1 MERLLTGS
9 MDTKMFLEITTWK
22 TFLYFIAP
30 ITTHE
35 TVISCLM
42 YEKTNVFHFIFLTE
56 GDSFTVDSLGYIL
69 GNKREVEDKSNIKGD
84 PDE

>member
-22 TFLYFIAP
+22 PFFYFIAP

-56 GDSFTVDSLGYIL
+56 VDSFTVDSLGYIL
-69 GNKREVEDKSNIKGD
+69 DTSLETKEK
-84 PDE
+84 